1 MKKLDL
7 KSIQIPKRK
16 YVLYKGTIGKIAD
29 NLLNREFKATKPS
42 EKWAMDVTEFKINDE
57 KLYLSP
63 IVDLFNGEII
73 SYNLSRHPV
82 FNQVV
87 DMLENKGIRQSMS
100 RKGNCLDN
108 GCAKTFLVY

>member
-1 MKKLDL
+1 M
-7 KSIQIPKRK
+7 
-16 YVLYKGTIGKIAD
+16 
-29 NLLNREFKATKPS
+29 
-42 EKWAMDVTEFKINDE
+42 TEFKINDE

-73 SYNLSRHPV
+73 SYNLSIHPV

-87 DMLENKGIRQSMS
+87 DMLEKAFCKIPDNTNLILHSDQGWQYQMKQYQAMLENKGIRQSMS